1 MSRGLGDVYKR
12 QARIPFPRTTQNR
25 PKYAI
30 CFGLLWVLFYA
41 AGSAMINTTLT
52 SQIIKT
58 ISVSM
63 KTDRIKPCGAAMRR
77 QRHLYGLMF
86 FVYFATVP
94 KFFPLLYRNIYC
106 IWLIYPSDSQ
116 PGQILYHWFLI
127 SSMPR
132 AVQIFYLLLD
142 YFGHCIIF
150 ATAL

>member
-1 MSRGLGDVYKR
+1 
-12 QARIPFPRTTQNR
+12 
-25 PKYAI
+25 
-30 CFGLLWVLFYA
+30 
-41 AGSAMINTTLT
+41 MINTTLT

-116 PGQILYHWFLI
+116 PGQIFLFHQCPEQSKFFTSFWTTLGIVLYLRQRYDKHNPYFI
-127 SSMPR
+127 NYIKPNSVSDQAGFIRPR
-132 AVQIFYLLLD
+132 MHSC
-142 YFGHCIIF
+142 GHKYRSAWIC
-150 ATAL
+150 L